1 MIRVVLADDHKFL
14 RTGIRNIII
23 QKTKDI
29 VVIGEAENGF
39 DALQLVHDLEPDVL
53 VLDIEMPDLT
63 GYDVTKQL
71 RAESAA
77 SPVLALS
84 TYEDKQYIL
93 SMLGFGAYG
102 YLTKDEVPSM
112 IVRAIR
118 GVARKE
124 RGWVSRRVAA
134 RLAVWL
140 QGENSDQVDLT
151 DGDFNLLRMF
161 LAGKTNEQIGKILG
175 MNQQS
180 VEKRLERS
188 VMVVR
193 KSLDHLL

>member
-1 MIRVVLADDHKFL
+1 MIRVVLADNHKFV
-14 RTGIRNIII
+14 RTGIRNIVE
-23 QKTKDI
+23 KTKDI

-39 DALQLVHDLEPDVL
+39 DALHLVHELEPDVL

-63 GYDVTKQL
+63 GYEVTKQL
-71 RAESAA
+71 HADSAA

-93 SMLGFGAYG
+93 SMLRFGAYG
-102 YLTKDEVPSM
+102 YLTKDEVPNM

-124 RGWVSRRVAA
+124 RGWVSRRMAA
-134 RLAVWL
+134 RLAMWL

-151 DGDFNLLRMF
+151 NEDFELLGMF
-161 LAGKTNEQIGKILG
+161 LAGKTNEQIGKIFG

-180 VEKRLERS
+180 VENRLARS
-188 VMVVR
+188 VKVVR
-193 KSLDHLL
+193 KSLDQLL